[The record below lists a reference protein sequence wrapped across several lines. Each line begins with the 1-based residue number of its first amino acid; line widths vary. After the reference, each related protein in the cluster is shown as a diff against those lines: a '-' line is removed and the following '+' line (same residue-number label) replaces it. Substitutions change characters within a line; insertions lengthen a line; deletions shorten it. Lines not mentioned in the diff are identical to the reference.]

1 MHTCQPQAL
10 ESQLELVER
19 NRLAAVDVHV
29 DKRVHRAVENGLL
42 KFSQVSAELYP
53 LHVSSKDRQR
63 LWDESDIC
71 HNFIET

>member
-42 KFSQVSAELYP
+42 KFSQVSA
-53 LHVSSKDRQR
+53 
-63 LWDESDIC
+63 
-71 HNFIET
+71 